1 MEKTISWYRSKRARV
16 IFFVLILLVGILVRV
31 VGLGALPA
39 GVDQDEAM
47 SAYQA
52 YTLLTE
58 GYDLH
63 GYHIPSILKRGAT
76 ARACC

>member
-1 MEKTISWYRSKRARV
+1 V
-16 IFFVLILLVGILVRV
+16 IFFVLILLIGILVRV

-63 GYHIPSILKRGAT
+63 GYHNSVYFEAWAM
-76 ARACC
+76 ARVCC